1 MIIKYIYRIIQKF
14 FKINILLKQ
23 LNEIKIL
30 NGLNILD
37 QKKIDG
43 SDINKHELKI
53 FSQFGE
59 DGIIDFL
66 VKKTEIKSKY
76 FIEFGVE
83 DYNESNTKFLLEAR
97 NWAGEIYETN
107 KEHINNIKNQD
118 LYWRYNLNVK
128 NVFVTKKNINLLV
141 KNFLEKNNI
150 NQLGLL
156 SIDIDGVDYWIW
168 KELTVTNPEIVII
181 EYNARLGYEKS
192 IVVPYEENFQRLK
205 KHHSSIY
212 FGASLNALYKLGI
225 EKGYSLVGTNLN
237 GSNAFFI
244 KKDLIK
250 KSGLLELKPLECF
263 NINSFNELR
272 SKSGSLLE
280 RNVKMED
287 DIIKKM
293 SFVEV

>member
-14 FKINILLKQ
+14 FKINIVLKQ

-118 LYWRYNLNVK
+118 LYWRYNLSVK

-250 KSGLLELKPLECF
+250 KSGLLELKPFECF

-280 RNVKMED
+280 RNVKIED

>member
-1 MIIKYIYRIIQKF
+1 MIIKFIYRIVQKF
-14 FKINILLKQ
+14 FKVDILLKQ

-37 QKKIDG
+37 QKKIEG
-43 SDINKHELKI
+43 SNINNHELKI

-66 VKKTEIKSKY
+66 IKKIETKSKY

-97 NWAGEIYETN
+97 NWSGEIYETN
-107 KEHINNIKNQD
+107 KKHVNFIKNQD
-118 LYWRYNLNVK
+118 LYWRYNLSVK
-128 NVFVTKKNINLLV
+128 NIFVTKKNINLLV
-141 KNFLEKNNI
+141 KNFLEKNTI

-250 KSGLLELKPLECF
+250 KSGLLELKPFECF

-280 RNVKMED
+280 RNVKIED

>member
-1 MIIKYIYRIIQKF
+1 MIIKFINRIIKKF
-14 FKINILLKQ
+14 FKIDILLKQ

-43 SDINKHELKI
+43 SNINKHELKI

-66 VKKTEIKSKY
+66 IKKIETKSKN

-118 LYWRYNLNVK
+118 LYWRYNLSVK

-250 KSGLLELKPLECF
+250 KSGLLELKPIECF

-280 RNVKMED
+280 RNVKIED

>member
-43 SDINKHELKI
+43 SNINKHELKI

>member
-1 MIIKYIYRIIQKF
+1 MIIKLIYRIIQKF
-14 FKINILLKQ
+14 FKVNILLKQ

-244 KKDLIK
+244 KKELIK
-250 KSGLLELKPLECF
+250 KSGLLELKPFECF

-272 SKSGSLLE
+272 SKSGSLLD
-280 RNVKMED
+280 RNAKIED

>member
-1 MIIKYIYRIIQKF
+1 MIIKFINRIIKKF
-14 FKINILLKQ
+14 FKIDILLKQ

-37 QKKIDG
+37 SKKIEG
-43 SDINKHELKI
+43 SNINKHELKI

-66 VKKTEIKSKY
+66 IKKLEIQSKY

-97 NWAGEIYETN
+97 NWSGEIYEAN
-107 KEHINNIKNQD
+107 KKHVNFIKNQD
-118 LYWRYNLNVK
+118 LYWRYNLSVK
-128 NVFVTKKNINLLV
+128 NVFIT
-141 KNFLEKNNI
+141 KNNI
-150 NQLGLL
+150 NSLVENFLKKNNISQLGLL
-156 SIDIDGVDYWIW
+156 SIDVDGVDYWIW
-168 KELTVTNPEIVII
+168 KELTVIDPEILVI
-181 EYNARLGYEKS
+181 EYNARMGFEQS
-192 IVVPYEENFQRLK
+192 IVVPYEDNFERLK

-237 GSNAFFI
+237 GSNAFFV
-244 KKDLIK
+244 KKDLLK
-250 KSGLLELKPLECF
+250 RSGLSELKPLECF

-272 SKSGSLLE
+272 SKSGLLLE
-280 RNVKMED
+280 RNVKTEG
-287 DIIKKM
+287 DILKKM
-293 SFVEV
+293 NFVKV

>member
-107 KEHINNIKNQD
+107 KEHINKIKNQD

>member
-1 MIIKYIYRIIQKF
+1 MINKVLSKIINKF
-14 FKINILLKQ
+14 FKIDKLFKQ

-30 NGLNILD
+30 NGINILD
-37 QKKIDG
+37 NKKIDG
-43 SDINKHELKI
+43 SSINKYELKI

-66 VKKTEIKSKY
+66 IKKLDIKSKY

-97 NWAGEIYETN
+97 NWSGEIYETN
-107 KEHINNIKNQD
+107 KKHVSYIKNQD

-128 NVFVTKKNINLLV
+128 NVFVTQKNINFLV
-141 KNFLEKNNI
+141 ETFLKKNNVDK
-150 NQLGLL
+150 LGLI

-168 KELTVTNPEIVII
+168 KELTVIDPEIVVI
-181 EYNARLGYEKS
+181 EYNARLGYDQS
-192 IVVPYEENFQRLK
+192 IVVPYEENFERLN
-205 KHHSSIY
+205 KHYSSIY

-225 EKGYSLVGTNLN
+225 QKGYSLVGTNLN
-237 GSNAFFI
+237 GSNAFFV
-244 KKDLIK
+244 KKDLASK
-250 KSGLLELKPLECF
+250 NGLSELKPIDCF

-280 RNVKMED
+280 RNLKLED
-287 DIIKKM
+287 EILKKM
-293 SFVEV
+293 NFIKV

>member
-66 VKKTEIKSKY
+66 IKKIETKSKN

-118 LYWRYNLNVK
+118 LYWRYNLSVK

-250 KSGLLELKPLECF
+250 KSGLLELKPIECF

-280 RNVKMED
+280 RNVKIED

>member
-118 LYWRYNLNVK
+118 LYWRYNLSVK

-250 KSGLLELKPLECF
+250 KSGLLELKPIECF

-280 RNVKMED
+280 RNVKIED

>member
-118 LYWRYNLNVK
+118 LYWRYNLSVK

-250 KSGLLELKPLECF
+250 KSGLLELKPFECF

-272 SKSGSLLE
+272 SKSGSLLD
-280 RNVKMED
+280 RNAKIED

>member
-118 LYWRYNLNVK
+118 LYWRYNLSVK

>member
-59 DGIIDFL
+59 DGIIDYL
-66 VKKTEIKSKY
+66 VKKTEITSKY